1 MGIKETA
8 CGIGGHGMKHIRAVS
23 VAAFWL
29 AVGWAAHRVA
39 VSSILDKFD
48 RNDAIPVRDLKKL
61 IA

>member
-1 MGIKETA
+1 
-8 CGIGGHGMKHIRAVS
+8 MKHIKTVS
-23 VAAFWL
+23 VVVFWL
-29 AVGWAAHRVA
+29 SVGWVAHVVA